1 MLNLDS
7 RLHIPAHVVSSKAT
21 GASVLLNTKT
31 KKYFS
36 LDEVG
41 ARFWDEL
48 KGGARFRQIFE
59 TLLGEYNVST
69 SQLES
74 DLLELVQH
82 LMDAGLVEL
91 AQE

>member
-1 MLNLDS
+1 MLSLDS
-7 RLHIPAHVVSSKAT
+7 RLRVPAHVVSSRVA

-41 ARFWDEL
+41 ARFWEEL
-48 KGGARFRQIFE
+48 KDGGEFRQTYE
-59 TLLGEYNVST
+59 TLLGEYDVS
-69 SQLES
+69 SVPLES

-91 AQE
+91 DEE

>member
-7 RLHIPAHVVSSKAT
+7 RLHIPAHVVSSRVT
-21 GASVLLNTKT
+21 DASVLLNTKT

-48 KGGARFRQIFE
+48 KNGLELRKAYNAV
-59 TLLGEYNVST
+59 LGEYDVSP

-74 DLLELVQH
+74 DLLELVKQ
-82 LMDAGLVEL
+82 LMEAGLVEL
-91 AQE
+91 DKE

>member
-1 MLNLDS
+1 MLSLDS
-7 RLHIPAHVVSSKAT
+7 RLRIPAHVVSSRAG

-41 ARFWDEL
+41 ARFWEEL
-48 KGGARFRQIFE
+48 KDGAGFRPAYE
-59 TLLGEYNVST
+59 TILGEYNVSN
-69 SQLES
+69 SQLEG

-91 AQE
+91 DQE

>member
-1 MLNLDS
+1 MLSLDS
-7 RLHIPAHVVSSKAT
+7 CLRIPAHVVSSKAA

-41 ARFWDEL
+41 ARFWEEL
-48 KGGARFRQIFE
+48 KGGTGFRQTYE
-59 TLLGEYNVST
+59 TLLGEYNVSA

-91 AQE
+91 DQE